1 MWPLAVSPCLPTTW
15 CGELGEAGRRSP
27 GAGTDSRAISPALP
41 SYPAGSPRPEADQ
54 PQLGKIL
61 GFHGSGVGV
70 GVTET
75 WVSVLA
81 LLLDLFFFLMVSR
94 HLLNRMLPLYLD
106 YIVYSTWP

>member
-81 LLLDLFFFLMVSR
+81 LLLDLFFF
-94 HLLNRMLPLYLD
+94 
-106 YIVYSTWP
+106 